1 MVKFK
6 VPLFSIIIPLYNCE
20 KFIAKCLLS
29 VLNQNFNN
37 YEILIINDCS
47 KDLSLKICKKY
58 KKKYPQIKI
67 INQKINK
74 GVSNSRNL
82 GIKSSVGDYIIFL
95 DSDDYLEKFS
105 LHKLSKFIGKNKNA
119 DTIVTPHNA
128 NSDGKFFN
136 KKITKINSNDA
147 KIKYISEIPYF
158 IGYCWR
164 FVTKRKFLKTNK
176 IFFIDNARQ
185 FEDEEFVCKLLFFSK
200 SIVFFNKKY
209 YFKELQGHASLAST
223 TNFNSIKSCV
233 VVLKGLLK
241 LSSLRKI
248 SSKKKNY
255 CRQRIEKL
263 LTDLYPLLFLTS
275 VKNLTKLSN
284 YIYKNLNLFLLL
296 KKYRHNSGLGAFI
309 NKNNKKSLL
318 DCKNVIEKNTLNQ
331 LKNLKN
337 KNFYFFC
344 MDKNSF
350 ALAKILMKHKYSI
363 KGFLDNKISLQ
374 KSKKLKFKF
383 IPVKQGVKIIKKNIK
398 NYIIICNQRN
408 EHIYQILKQLVNSG
422 VPKKRIFIKT
432 YTLNLKE
439 KIRHSK

>member
-1 MVKFK
+1 MVESK

-47 KDLSLKICKKY
+47 KDSSLKICTKY
-58 KKKYPQIKI
+58 KEKYPKIKI

-82 GIKSSVGDYIIFL
+82 GIKSSIGEYIIFL

-105 LHKLSKFIGKNKNA
+105 LYKLSKFIEKNKNA

-136 KKITKINSNDA
+136 KKITKINNNDN
-147 KIKYISEIPYF
+147 KIKYINEIPYF

-164 FVTKRKFLKTNK
+164 FVTKRRFLEINK
-176 IFFIDNARQ
+176 IFFLDDARQ
-185 FEDEEFVCKLLFFSK
+185 FEDEEFVCKLLLFSK

-209 YFKELQGHASLAST
+209 YFKELQGHTSLATT
-223 TNFNSIKSCV
+223 TNFDSIKSCI

-241 LSSLRKI
+241 LSSLKKI
-248 SSKKKNY
+248 SLQKKIY

-275 VKNLTKLSN
+275 IKNLIILSN

-296 KKYRHNSGLGAFI
+296 KKYRHNSGLGALV
-309 NKNNKKSLL
+309 NKNNKECLL
-318 DCKNVIEKNTLNQ
+318 DCRNIIEKNTLIQ
-331 LKNLKN
+331 IRNLKH

-363 KGFLDNKISLQ
+363 KGFLDNKNSL
-374 KSKKLKFKF
+374 KNNKKFKF
-383 IPVKQGVKIIKKNIK
+383 KFVPLKQGIKKIKENIK

-408 EHIYQILKQLVNSG
+408 EHIFEILKQLVNSG

-439 KIRHSK
+439 KIKQST